1 MNLPGLLSEAL
12 GGDTISRISQ
22 TLGKDESTTGA
33 AVQSALLILLGAIA
47 NNSSTPDGAASLLG
61 ALDRDHDGGVL
72 DDIGGFQGNFKSSD
86 GLGILVHVFGRELG
100 AVQSSLGRT
109 SGIGAGRAGQLL
121 AMLAPVVMGA
131 LGRAKR
137 QEGLDASSL
146 AGYLGS
152 ASRQIGKSSRGGRR

>member
-33 AVQSALLILLGAIA
+33 AVQSALLILLGAMA
-47 NNSSTPDGAASLLG
+47 NNSSTPDGAASLLD

-72 DDIGGFQGNFKSSD
+72 DDISGFPGNFNSGD
-86 GLGILVHVFGRELG
+86 GLGILGHIFRRNLG
-100 AVQSSLGRT
+100 AVQSGLGQT
-109 SGIGAGRAGQLL
+109 SGLGAGSAGQLL

-131 LGRAKR
+131 LGRAQR
-137 QEGLDASSL
+137 QEGIDASSL
-146 AGYLGS
+146 AGYLSS
-152 ASRQIGKSSRGGRR
+152 ASQQI